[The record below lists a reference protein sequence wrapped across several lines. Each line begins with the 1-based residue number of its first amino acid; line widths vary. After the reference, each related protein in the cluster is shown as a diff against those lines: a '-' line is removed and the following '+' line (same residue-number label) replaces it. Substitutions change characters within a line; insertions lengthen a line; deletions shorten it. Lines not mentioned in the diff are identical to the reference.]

1 MKKILAID
9 DDTDIHNLLKVFL
22 KNKYDLESS
31 FNGAEAII
39 RLQNETLLLPDL
51 ILLDM
56 EMPVMNGMEFK
67 KKMGSIERL
76 KNIPVI
82 YLTANNQYASKVE
95 HSSDFDF
102 LNKPIEKEDL
112 VYILETFFRH
122 QNA

>member
-1 MKKILAID
+1 MKKILAVD
-9 DDTDIHNLLKVFL
+9 DDSDIHNLLKVFL
-22 KNKYDLESS
+22 KNKYDLSS
-31 FNGAEAII
+31 SLNGSEALVH
-39 RLQNETLLLPDL
+39 LQNESNPLPDL

-56 EMPVMNGMEFK
+56 EMPVMNGIEFK
-67 KKMGSIERL
+67 KKMGTIEKL
-76 KNIPVI
+76 KDIPVI

-112 VYILETFFRH
+112 IYILDTFFRH

>member
-95 HSSDFDF
+95 HSTDFDF

-112 VYILETFFRH
+112 VYILDTFFRH